1 MKLTWVQAAEAALL
15 LAATAGAATMLL
27 SAIGVG
33 QAWEH
38 DSAADVDGARI
49 ANAEREPA
57 NWLSYGRTYSEQRFS
72 PLSKIYEPM
81 SYTALTKTLS
91 ANQQPAKT

>member
-1 MKLTWVQAAEAALL
+1 
-15 LAATAGAATMLL
+15 LL
-27 SAIGVG
+27 SAIGVRTSVG
-33 QAWEH
+33 H

-57 NWLSYGRTYSEQRFS
+57 MAELWPTYSEQRFR

-91 ANQQPAKT
+91 ANQQPLKPDHLGGQP